1 MQSVAFCPG
10 PRGQRQS
17 LASRCP
23 VRGQPLQRPQPAEPA
38 LERLLTTP
46 RAPTASQRLPIHP
59 PRTPERGRARPRV
72 MPVATCRRP
81 SDQRHHRR
89 RSSRTPMA
97 ALDSL
102 DSLTD
107 ADREHL
113 APFLHAGPTTARST
127 ALQYVKSDPVSKKEP
142 QGRRILVAAVCAKN
156 PDGGSARELP
166 PCRDPAR
173 THGNTLLG
181 CLLCALDDIMGQQ
194 SDYSTIANAPAPH
207 VRTALQWQPRAH
219 AMHASRLTT
228 PHSAKGLAGQCCPGQ
243 ADPSQQAPPSPHLH
257 GAGGSRGQVC
267 GARRLTRGAGE
278 SEEPRETGVAS

>member
-1 MQSVAFCPG
+1 
-10 PRGQRQS
+10 
-17 LASRCP
+17 
-23 VRGQPLQRPQPAEPA
+23 
-38 LERLLTTP
+38 
-46 RAPTASQRLPIHP
+46 
-59 PRTPERGRARPRV
+59 
-72 MPVATCRRP
+72 
-81 SDQRHHRR
+81 
-89 RSSRTPMA
+89 MA

-127 ALQYVKSDPVSKKEP
+127 ALQYVKSDPVSKREP

-194 SDYSTIANAPAPH
+194 SDYSTIANAPEPH
-207 VRTALQWQPRAH
+207 VRTAAIEYLKGRVA
-219 AMHASRLTT
+219 AS
-228 PHSAKGLAGQCCPGQ
+228 SAGGSGGGGEGGQGGGGG
-243 ADPSQQAPPSPHLH
+243 A
-257 GAGGSRGQVC
+257 GAGGSTAAPHPGEQEADGC
-267 GARRLTRGAGE
+267 GSTRPPPAPLALHPLRSPSTHCARPPPLTPLALVAGM
-278 SEEPRETGVAS
+278 

>member
-38 LERLLTTP
+38 LERVLTTP
-46 RAPTASQRLPIHP
+46 RTPTASQRLPIHP

-156 PDGGSARELP
+156 PDGGSGRESSHRAGIL
-166 PCRDPAR
+166 RAR
-173 THGNTLLG
+173 TATP
-181 CLLCALDDIMGQQ
+181 CSAACSAR
-194 SDYSTIANAPAPH
+194 STTSWGSS
-207 VRTALQWQPRAH
+207 RT
-219 AMHASRLTT
+219 T
-228 PHSAKGLAGQCCPGQ
+228 
-243 ADPSQQAPPSPHLH
+243 PPSPT
-257 GAGGSRGQVC
+257 RRNPTC
-267 GARRLTRGAGE
+267 ARARH
-278 SEEPRETGVAS
+278 